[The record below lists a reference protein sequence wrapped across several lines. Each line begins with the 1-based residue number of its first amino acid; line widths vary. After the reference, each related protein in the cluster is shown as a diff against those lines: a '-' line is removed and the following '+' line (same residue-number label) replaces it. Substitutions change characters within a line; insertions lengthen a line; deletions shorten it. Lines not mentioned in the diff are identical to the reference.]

1 MTATRII
8 QTEVAGIRIL
18 DVRESEADLRR
29 GDFIITERNDGS
41 YCPFIYEVLEWDEV
55 REVFSLRQSTMQEAQ
70 AAQQAALSA

>member
-1 MTATRII
+1 MTSTRMI
-8 QTEVAGIRIL
+8 QTEIAGIRIL

-41 YCPFIYEVLEWDEV
+41 DCPFIYEVMVWDEE
-55 REVFSLRQSTMQEAQ
+55 REVFSLRQSTMQKAQ